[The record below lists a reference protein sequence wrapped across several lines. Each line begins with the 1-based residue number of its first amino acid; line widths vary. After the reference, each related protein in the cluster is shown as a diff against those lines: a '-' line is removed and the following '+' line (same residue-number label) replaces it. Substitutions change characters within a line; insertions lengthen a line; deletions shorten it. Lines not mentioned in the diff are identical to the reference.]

1 MKFQTYTGITW
12 SDLELTGL
20 IEDEL
25 SLVRFERFKKHLG
38 LHPFHLTNL
47 NAALNEILSSNLNS
61 YDNELK
67 GFLLAY
73 KNPKLLTPLG
83 EILYDTCFIHVDI
96 EADFYIFRPE
106 VGCSLKGTVNKKG
119 LDHIGLLVHKAF
131 NVSIPKEDGDEDW
144 PGDDL
149 AIGQDVRFVVTCL
162 DITSGLPYIRG
173 ALNAD
178 EYAQAKLRR
187 QQRNET
193 SSDNKPAKQQT
204 FFPTDSEHS
213 SNEDAPQALKET
225 PKQKRSK
232 KKYEPEEAIEHHETK
247 KEEKKRTKK
256 AKEVKESKPKLSAT
270 ESEQERYVS
279 NVSMN
284 GKFEVDLEEAITPKK
299 RARKKSRDHSSQ
311 SSVDEYDNEK
321 LEKYSRK
328 KALPQ
333 MGSRDEK
340 SDVQVKYC
348 ASNSDSEEAVEG
360 TMNRSKIKSK
370 KGSNKLPILESNDKI
385 SNIKLEQSMA
395 NSDVE
400 QSESKI
406 KSKKKS
412 TKRDHLD
419 GDTSPDDFTADKY
432 IKNANKKSR
441 RRTKM
446 VDTETE
452 EVSIKTENSNDL
464 YIDEVNIVAESPSK
478 KKHKMHKNSLKLET
492 SESEVDKQ
500 HTEKAST
507 KRRSKKSSISECE
520 FTSINVKTEI
530 FSGSENTQ
538 DEDHEK
544 TNKLSQRKWNSK
556 APASS
561 SNYDVEEES
570 EDNTVKKKRNKR
582 SKKSL
587 IDTSEIKVEPAFEV
601 IVKKEKSD
609 NATEH
614 ISQKSPP
621 KSATP
626 KKKRKVEMGED
637 ITNETDQENVTHL
650 KKNKVTDKNTKTHD
664 VNIKTEKSI
673 TNDAL
678 CEDMSDADKRHNGKE
693 KNRSKGV
700 PKKQS
705 NKSREF
711 LSDTDFSDVEI
722 KYETSVNS

>member
-61 YDNELK
+61 YDKELK

-131 NVSIPKEDGDEDW
+131 NVSIPKQDDDEDW

-173 ALNAD
+173 ALNAN
-178 EYAQAKLRR
+178 EYSQAKLRR
-187 QQRNET
+187 QEQNKT
-193 SSDNKPAKQQT
+193 SSFDNKPVKQQS

-213 SNEDAPQALKET
+213 SNEDEPQALKET

-232 KKYEPEEAIEHHETK
+232 KKYEPEEVIEHHETK
-247 KEEKKRTKK
+247 KEGKKRTKK
-256 AKEVKESKPKLSAT
+256 AKEVKESKPKLITT
-270 ESEQERYVS
+270 ESEQERYAN
-279 NVSMN
+279 NVSTN
-284 GKFEVDLEEAITPKK
+284 GKFQNNLEEAVTPKK
-299 RARKKSRDHSSQ
+299 RARKKSIDHSSQ

-321 LEKYSRK
+321 YSQK
-328 KALPQ
+328 KALKALSH
-333 MGSRDEK
+333 MGSRHEK

-348 ASNSDSEEAVEG
+348 PSNSDSDS
-360 TMNRSKIKSK
+360 R
-370 KGSNKLPILESNDKI
+370 KGSNKLPILESNDNI
-385 SNIKLEQSMA
+385 SNIKFEQSMA
-395 NSDVE
+395 NSDLE

-412 TKRDHLD
+412 TKRKHLD
-419 GDTSPDDFTADKY
+419 DDTSADDFTADKY

-441 RRTKM
+441 RKSKM

-452 EVSIKTENSNDL
+452 EVSIKTENLNDL

-478 KKHKMHKNSLKLET
+478 KKQKIHNSLKLET

-500 HTEKAST
+500 RTEKAST
-507 KRRSKKSSISECE
+507 KRRSKESSISECE
-520 FTSINVKTEI
+520 FTIGSIKVKTER

-544 TNKLSQRKWNSK
+544 TNKLTQIKWNSK
-556 APASS
+556 APANS
-561 SNYDVEEES
+561 SNCDVEKES
-570 EDNTVKKKRNKR
+570 EDNTVKKKRKKH

-587 IDTSEIKVEPAFEV
+587 IDTSEIKIEPEFEV

-609 NATEH
+609 NATEN
-614 ISQKSPP
+614 ISPKSPP
-621 KSATP
+621 KTTSP
-626 KKKRKVEMGED
+626 KKKRKVELGED
-637 ITNETDQENVTHL
+637 ITNETDQENVAHL

-673 TNDAL
+673 TNHAL
-678 CEDMSDADKRHNGKE
+678 DEDMSDANKRHNGKE
-693 KNRSKGV
+693 KNRSKSV
-700 PKKQS
+700 SKKHL